1 MIFPLHWTSEMGCLQ
16 NQLSLP
22 PGEELY
28 VTIVAD
34 DVRQIQTLPSPLSV
48 ASTTRTRIVELPAC
62 QLQSFST
69 DQWL

>member
-1 MIFPLHWTSEMGCLQ
+1 MGCLQ

-34 DVRQIQTLPSPLSV
+34 DVRQIQTLPFALSV
-48 ASTTRTRIVELPAC
+48 CQHDGTTYSYRPTARISASKLEH
-62 QLQSFST
+62 
-69 DQWL
+69 